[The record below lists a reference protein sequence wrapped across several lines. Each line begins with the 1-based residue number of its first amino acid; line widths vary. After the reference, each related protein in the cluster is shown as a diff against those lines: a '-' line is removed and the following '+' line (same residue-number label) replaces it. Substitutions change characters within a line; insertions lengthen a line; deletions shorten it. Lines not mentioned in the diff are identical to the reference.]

1 MSGPRRSPTGRLAAG
16 MIAALLAAMTV
27 RFSEAPATVAEQ
39 RARLPP
45 AAECESE
52 VAGTW
57 KALVHDPVT
66 GFWYDRI
73 LEVREV
79 EGNPKALE
87 GMMYVD
93 AWRGGPELAEPGP
106 CGEYRYRGKMVG
118 HGSFEGGVLTFGG
131 GPFELVELICGG
143 PFRGYNPDN
152 FSGRIEKERQEFQS
166 LNNDGGAAVNSPN
179 VFRRIACFDDEPRD
193 NRDVASPPFFP
204 QRRSRGCGA
213 ASD

>member
-1 MSGPRRSPTGRLAAG
+1 
-16 MIAALLAAMTV
+16 MIAALLVAMSI
-27 RFSEAPATVAEQ
+27 RPPEAPATVAEQ

-45 AAECESE
+45 AAECQSE

-57 KALVHDPVT
+57 KAHVHDPVT

-73 LEVREV
+73 LEIREV
-79 EGNPKALE
+79 EGSATELT

-106 CGEYRYRGKMVG
+106 CGDYRYRGKMVG
-118 HGSFEGGVLTFGG
+118 RGSYAAGVLNFGG
-131 GPFELVELICGG
+131 GPFQLTELVCGG
-143 PFRGYNPDN
+143 PFRGYNPDQ

-166 LNNDGGAAVNSPN
+166 LNNDGGAAVDSPN

-193 NRDVASPPFFP
+193 NRDVESPPFFP
-204 QRRSRGCGA
+204 ARRSRGCGA
-213 ASD
+213 SDQD